1 MGQKNLQV
9 RMSEDDPREGKTLN
23 DWYLYI
29 KLERDKT
36 LKVDTSKR
44 NYIID

>member
-29 KLERDKT
+29 KLERDKM
-36 LKVDTSKR
+36 LNVDTSRR
-44 NYIID
+44 NYTID

>member
-1 MGQKNLQV
+1 MMQKNLQV
-9 RMSEDDPREGKTLN
+9 RLSKDDPREGKTLN

-36 LKVDTSKR
+36 LNVDTSKR
-44 NYIID
+44 NYTID